1 MFEQLEQR
9 FEELSAVL
17 GVLEYIA
24 LFFFFLI
31 VLETAWDIYTKRR
44 TKYKE
49 TIANFLIA
57 IVSAILERTLYGA
70 VFVICLTL
78 TESLTPY
85 KIPLVWWSWALALLA
100 ADFTYYW
107 MHRFEHEI
115 RILWANHIV
124 HHSSPEYNLTTS
136 LRLAWVDSLIEWI
149 FLVPMIVIG
158 FDVVQTIIAF
168 LFVVVY
174 QTWIHTEKIGKL
186 SLLDNFLNTPSVH
199 RVHHGSN
206 RKYLDKNYGGILM
219 IWDHLFGTFQAEEE
233 KVRYGI
239 TEPLNSSNPLAINF
253 KEYWLIVKDVRSS
266 NNLKEAIGYVFG
278 RPGWKPEK
286 AGADKGKSL
295 EKVVKN

>member
-78 TESLTPY
+78 TESLIPY

-174 QTWIHTEKIGKL
+174 QTWVHTEKIGKL

-239 TEPLNSSNPLAINF
+239 TESLNSSNPLAINF

-286 AGADKGKSL
+286 AGADKEKSL